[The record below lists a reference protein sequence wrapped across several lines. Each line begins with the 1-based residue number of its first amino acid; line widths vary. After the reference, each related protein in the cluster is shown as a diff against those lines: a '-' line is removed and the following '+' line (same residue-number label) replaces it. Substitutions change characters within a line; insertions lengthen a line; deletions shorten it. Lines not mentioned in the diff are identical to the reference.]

1 MSAPAESAELLGASS
16 RERVSER
23 VLLSAACTSVT
34 SALFF
39 FFFFICGADEDT
51 LAGVKEFGLFL
62 AHFIE
67 S

>member
-1 MSAPAESAELLGASS
+1 MSAPTESAELLGASS

-39 FFFFICGADEDT
+39 FFFICGTDEDT

-62 AHFIE
+62 SHFIE

>member
-16 RERVSER
+16 RERVSES

-39 FFFFICGADEDT
+39 FFY
-51 LAGVKEFGLFL
+51 LWR
-62 AHFIE
+62 
-67 S
+67 

>member
-16 RERVSER
+16 RERESER

-39 FFFFICGADEDT
+39 LSVALMKTHWLE
-51 LAGVKEFGLFL
+51 
-62 AHFIE
+62 
-67 S
+67 